1 MYNPINLIRRY
12 HLKYLKLL
20 IPPGTWGKH
29 RQITGERKITSI
41 QASNNTAAFKNLYS
55 NLKKKKKVTKH
66 TKILDTMNESTQK
79 NKRQQD

>member
-55 NLKKKKKVTKH
+55 NLKKKKKSYKTYK
-66 TKILDTMNESTQK
+66 DTRYYE
-79 NKRQQD
+79 